1 MTVLLSLTIFMQ
13 MVSAIMPVADTNPL
27 LGKCAI
33 LIRRS
38 SIAPSNCNH
47 LLMPILLVQFTTF
60 ILLDYIL
67 STISIE
73 TNKLFLYYIYH
84 FLSIFLSMLLQ
95 TTKLF
100 YILQGVWNSKL
111 GYIHTIYIH
120 ISTYY
125 LLTKYQVVSGHH
137 FTYKVPYAR
146 DY

>member
-33 LIRRS
+33 LLKEEVVLLNT
-38 SIAPSNCNH
+38 SNCNH

-67 STISIE
+67 STILIE

-111 GYIHTIYIH
+111 GYKHTIYIH
-120 ISTYY
+120 ISTYL
-125 LLTKYQVVSGHH
+125 LLTY
-137 FTYKVPYAR
+137 
-146 DY
+146 